1 MRCHKTSH
9 LDLEHLG
16 DSNDMSLDEIKK
28 CPKASAQL
36 YKPTRRSKRKASINI
51 TVEEM
56 TEVNLTLQRLL
67 QQKEFTLTL
76 ERSIQD
82 YNELITK
89 QHNLNLPPQA
99 FFSANSGVDS
109 TTGASLEYPQLKLG
123 DNAKNWIKGC
133 SNEIGRLARGV
144 HLEMMTGSN
153 TIHFIHPSQKTF
165 RSSRYIYL
173 RIVASY
179 RPQKEDPYRIRFTV
193 GGNRIEYPGN
203 VATPT
208 AELQTVKPC

>member
-1 MRCHKTSH
+1 MECPQ
-9 LDLEHLG
+9 LILG
-16 DSNDMSLDEIKK
+16 D
-28 CPKASAQL
+28 KA
-36 YKPTRRSKRKASINI
+36 K
-51 TVEEM
+51 
-56 TEVNLTLQRLL
+56 
-67 QQKEFTLTL
+67 
-76 ERSIQD
+76 
-82 YNELITK
+82 
-89 QHNLNLPPQA
+89 H
-99 FFSANSGVDS
+99 
-109 TTGASLEYPQLKLG
+109 
-123 DNAKNWIKGC
+123 WIKGC

-144 HLEMMTGSN
+144 HLQMMTGSN

-208 AELQTVKPC
+208 AELQTVKLHLNSVISDVNASYMTIDIKDYYLGTPMNRYEYMKIPVKHIPEDIMIQYNLKHLIVNDHVMVEIRKGVYGLPQAGIIVQE